1 MSTKNSNALASFMKK
16 QIVEKSN
23 KKSLMAQNLFA
34 NEQDDNQ
41 KEESQDEKKEEQSLT
56 EEEEQEK
63 KELEEAKKASRS
75 KAAQMDQTEMFK
87 KLLIQNAIKF
97 IVLIGSMII
106 LAYGVI
112 EVGPKIIS
120 SLNGAVIKAVVNSAR

>member
-1 MSTKNSNALASFMKK
+1 MPTKNSSALASFMKK

-23 KKSLMAQNLFA
+23 KKTLLAQNLFA
-34 NEQDDNQ
+34 NEQQQDQQDQGKEDQ
-41 KEESQDEKKEEQSLT
+41 KEEQTLT

-75 KAAQMDQTEMFK
+75 KASQADQTEMFK

-97 IVLIGSMII
+97 VVLIGSMLI